1 MHSPTLLTVTTLLM
15 AIMCAV
21 MFAVWRFNR
30 NIPGL
35 QAWTLSYLFGFG
47 VAALVLVRDAGAD
60 GLHNALPVVSTF
72 VCIFASAYCGL
83 VGARAYVGRPPLSM
97 SAALA
102 GALLMGGI
110 AFYFTAI
117 QPNLGARVML
127 GSSIAG
133 VLYVASARTF
143 AMDGLASFPARRLIA
158 LANLL
163 HGGFLLLRPWLFK
176 LGGTVDGKPDLA
188 SQLSHFILLES
199 TIALILMAFGTLM
212 LVNEHVTQELR
223 RVAEKDFLTGVF
235 NRRAFLGLLDKA
247 GSLAHR
253 TQSALPVLLLD
264 LDHFKQIND
273 RFGHRVGDE
282 ALRHFVAVAHAC
294 LRKHDVLGRM
304 GGEEFAVFLP
314 QTSRDD
320 AQRVSERLRS
330 LVAAQPLMSEHGPVV
345 LTVSIGMAMCQPGEA
360 PESALHRADQAMYQ
374 AKESGRNRVV
384 SLQTAGA

>member
-1 MHSPTLLTVTTLLM
+1 VHSPTLLTVTTLLM

-21 MFAVWRFNR
+21 MFAVWRSNR
-30 NIPGL
+30 HIPGL
-35 QAWTLSYLFGFG
+35 QAWTLSYLFGFAVG
-47 VAALVLVRDAGAD
+47 ALLLLRDGGPE
-60 GLHNALPVVSTF
+60 GLHNVLPVVTTF
-72 VCIFASAYCGL
+72 VCIFATAYCSL
-83 VGARAYVGRPPLSM
+83 AGARAYVGRPAVHIGYP
-97 SAALA
+97 LA
-102 GALLMGGI
+102 GALLMGAI
-110 AFYFTAI
+110 AFHFTAI
-117 QPNLGARVML
+117 QPHVGMRVLL
-127 GSSIAG
+127 GSTVAG
-133 VLYVASARTF
+133 GLYLASARVF
-143 AMDGLASFPARRLIA
+143 AQAGLASAPARRLIA
-158 LANLL
+158 LAYAL

-176 LGGTVDGKPDLA
+176 LGGTVDGAPDIA
-188 SQLSHFILLES
+188 AQLSHFILLES

-273 RFGHRVGDE
+273 RFGHRVGDD
-282 ALRHFVAVAHAC
+282 ALRHFVAVAEAC

-320 AQRVSERLRS
+320 AQRVSERLRA
-330 LVAAQPLMSEHGPVV
+330 LVAAQPMMTERGPVA
-345 LTVSIGMAMCQPGEA
+345 LTVSIGMALCQPDEA
-360 PESALHRADQAMYQ
+360 PENALHRADQAMYQ

>member
-1 MHSPTLLTVTTLLM
+1 VHSPTLLTVTTLLM

-35 QAWTLSYLFGFG
+35 QAWTLSYLFGFIVG
-47 VAALVLVRDAGAD
+47 ALLLLRDGGTEGQHNVLS
-60 GLHNALPVVSTF
+60 VVTTF
-72 VCIFASAYCGL
+72 VCIFATAYCSL
-83 VGARAYVGRPPLSM
+83 AGARAYLGRPALHMGYS
-97 SAALA
+97 LA
-102 GALLMGGI
+102 GALLMGAI

-117 QPNLGARVML
+117 EPHVGMRVLL
-127 GSSIAG
+127 GSTVAG
-133 VLYVASARTF
+133 LLYLASAHVF
-143 AMDGLASFPARRLIA
+143 SQSGFVSFPARRLIA
-158 LANLL
+158 LAYAL
-163 HGGFLLLRPWLFK
+163 HGGFLIMRPWLFK
-176 LGGTVDGKPDLA
+176 LGGTVDGAPDLA

-212 LVNEHVTQELR
+212 LVNEHVTHELR

-282 ALRHFVAVAHAC
+282 ALRHFVAVAEAC

-320 AQRVSERLRS
+320 AQRVSERLRA
-330 LVAAQPLMSEHGPVV
+330 LVAAQPLMTDRGPVS
-345 LTVSIGMAMCQPGEA
+345 LTVSIGMALCQPGEA
-360 PESALHRADQAMYQ
+360 PENALNRADQAMYQ
-374 AKESGRNRVV
+374 AKEAGRNRVV